1 MHGDNR
7 YSDRSSF
14 RDGHGSFGNSSYG
27 SGGGRNDSMGGLG
40 SGLRN
45 IQWDISKLP
54 VFEKNF
60 YIEHPVVR
68 ARTEEDAEKWRR
80 DKEIMIKGRGIP
92 KPVMTFE
99 EASMP
104 EYVLREVL
112 KQKFDKRRLS
122 IIIMISHLCSD
133 SYSESGLAHG
143 SARTRY
149 DWNFRH
155 WFWQNACVFAS
166 RHDSH

>member
-1 MHGDNR
+1 MSHYGPMHGDNR

-27 SGGGRNDSMGGLG
+27 SYGGGRNDSMGGLG

-45 IQWDISKLP
+45 IQWDLSKLP

-68 ARTEEDAEKWRR
+68 GRSEEEAERWRR
-80 DKEIMIKGRGIP
+80 DHEIVIKGRGIP

-112 KQKFDKRRLS
+112 KQGFAKRMFHFL
-122 IIIMISHLCSD
+122 
-133 SYSESGLAHG
+133 
-143 SARTRY
+143 
-149 DWNFRH
+149 RH
-155 WFWQNACVFAS
+155 FLEF
-166 RHDSH
+166 